1 MNVEAMLEVV
11 RQVKRRIA
19 QGDCPTIP
27 AYRVSTLEEV
37 IFDLDAGNER
47 LNMEM
52 VAYREKLTPKDVEAM
67 TAVIKALNAEKS
79 GRSQSDAGV
88 ANAEA

>member
-1 MNVEAMLEVV
+1 MDVKAMLEVV

-19 QGDCPTIP
+19 QGGCPRIP
-27 AYRVSTLEEV
+27 AFRVSTLEEV
-37 IFDLDAGNER
+37 IFDLDAENER

-67 TAVIKALNAEKS
+67 TAVIKALNEEKT
-79 GRSQSDAGV
+79 GRSTPSGGAADG
-88 ANAEA
+88 

>member
-1 MNVEAMLEVV
+1 MNVEAILEVV

-37 IFDLDAGNER
+37 IFDLDAENAALRHDLER
-47 LNMEM
+47 CMARELALLN
-52 VAYREKLTPKDVEAM
+52 P
-67 TAVIKALNAEKS
+67 TA
-79 GRSQSDAGV
+79 SDAGV
-88 ANAEA
+88 ERG

>member
-19 QGDCPTIP
+19 QGDYPTIP

-37 IFDLDAGNER
+37 IFDLDHENER

-52 VAYREKLTPKDVEAM
+52 AAYRENLTPKDVEAM
-67 TAVIKALNAEKS
+67 TAVIKALNDEKTA
-79 GRSQSDAGV
+79 RTQSNPGV
-88 ANAEA
+88 GK